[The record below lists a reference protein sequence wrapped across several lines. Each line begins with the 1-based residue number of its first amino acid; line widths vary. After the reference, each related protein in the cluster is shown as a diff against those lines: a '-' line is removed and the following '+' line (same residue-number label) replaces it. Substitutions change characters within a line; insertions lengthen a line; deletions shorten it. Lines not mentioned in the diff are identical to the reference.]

1 VSWASLYC
9 RFLCTQYQV
18 RLLFR
23 GTGEEKTALEPG
35 KGGGVALWEMI
46 GRCGITPT
54 RNVWRRGAI
63 ALCQESAR
71 RARVEDAG
79 VRGRIMEICWE
90 KRGTFGCIGCHWA
103 VTYVVPDLNKWR
115 FPWVGVGGEYL
126 ILCKADLGSFST
138 PVVRGFRKVRRCFQM
153 HMSQPRLS
161 VTAAWLAFLGSPKA
175 AFVQIRLSDLPN
187 AAACIEPS
195 PRCSLQNR

>member
-1 VSWASLYC
+1 
-9 RFLCTQYQV
+9 V

-71 RARVEDAG
+71 RARVEDGGGAGLVREDAG
-79 VRGRIMEICWE
+79 VRGRIMKFVG
-90 KRGTFGCIGCHWA
+90 KRGVHLGALGVIG
-103 VTYVVPDLNKWR
+103 L
-115 FPWVGVGGEYL
+115 L
-126 ILCKADLGSFST
+126 LCRT
-138 PVVRGFRKVRRCFQM
+138 
-153 HMSQPRLS
+153 
-161 VTAAWLAFLGSPKA
+161 
-175 AFVQIRLSDLPN
+175 
-187 AAACIEPS
+187 
-195 PRCSLQNR
+195 